1 MSLALVIFSLL
12 LFALIAYILRLRF
25 KRNLVIAWCAA
36 AVVINIFFLVELVLN
51 FVALG
56 PLRSMSRQK
65 TLIIELMLQVVCLV
79 SDSYFLDGNYISTV
93 FAINLCCCVILVRL
107 TRLFYLFAEIKSV
120 NVILSTFLRFTMPFI
135 VICLSLYTLFFF
147 FAQLGMLLFGGAIT
161 TVSQQIG
168 NDFTPPLWYLMNF
181 NDFAASCITLFHIL
195 IVNNWY
201 VTCDMYCYVFNSWL
215 PRIFFV
221 TFWILTVLIMLN
233 IVIAFVLDVYHSVAS
248 DVEKEY
254 IRRDYVKQFRRKFS
268 D

>member
-36 AVVINIFFLVELVLN
+36 AVVINTFFLVELVLN

-120 NVILSTFLRFTMPFI
+120 NVILSTFLIALHAF
-135 VICLSLYTLFFF
+135 LFFRPTRH
-147 FAQLGMLLFGGAIT
+147 AA
-161 TVSQQIG
+161 
-168 NDFTPPLWYLMNF
+168 LWRCYYHSLAADWQRF
-181 NDFAASCITLFHIL
+181 HAASLVPDEL
-195 IVNNWY
+195 
-201 VTCDMYCYVFNSWL
+201 
-215 PRIFFV
+215 
-221 TFWILTVLIMLN
+221 
-233 IVIAFVLDVYHSVAS
+233 
-248 DVEKEY
+248 
-254 IRRDYVKQFRRKFS
+254 Q
-268 D
+268 